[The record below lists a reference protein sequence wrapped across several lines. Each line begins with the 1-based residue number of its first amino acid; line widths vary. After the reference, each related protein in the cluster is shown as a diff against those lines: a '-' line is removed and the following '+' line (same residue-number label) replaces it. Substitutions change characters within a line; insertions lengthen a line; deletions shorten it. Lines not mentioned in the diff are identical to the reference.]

1 MATPRNPAISLK
13 PAVASVDE
21 GISRASILRLLAIVA
36 AGAVGGFLFW
46 VIAKVTATSP
56 LPGNEGF
63 WTIPALMF
71 LGAFAAAIGVYVL
84 TASDTSAIKTY
95 VFASL
100 CGLCWQPVIASGVR
114 MVGNLNAT
122 SQSEQ
127 VGSQTQLVQQADA
140 SGNVQQLTNAVQQT
154 TPLVTQALN
163 ATANTDTEAK
173 NQVVNNSKQAINQI
187 QSASA
192 KAPDASVEALQNIT
206 VSAANAGTSSV
217 ALHGVQSLNAI
228 GLEARRAH
236 NMAFAERVRQSLG
249 YVAAHSKDASIQSAA
264 NSAAAAQSLN

>member
-1 MATPRNPAISLK
+1 MATPQNPAISLK

-21 GISRASILRLLAIVA
+21 SLSRAGILHLVAIVA
-36 AGAVGGFLFW
+36 AGAIGGFLFW
-46 VIAKVTATSP
+46 VIAKVTGTSP
-56 LPGNEGF
+56 LPGIAGF

-140 SGNVQQLTNAVQQT
+140 SGNVQQLTSAVQQT

-163 ATANTDTEAK
+163 ATVNIDTDTR
-173 NQVVNNSKQAINQI
+173 NQVVNNSRQAINQI
-187 QSASA
+187 QSAAA
-192 KAPDASVEALQNIT
+192 KAPEASVESLQSITVAAANSGSSAVALQ
-206 VSAANAGTSSV
+206 
-217 ALHGVQSLNAI
+217 GVQSLHALGGTPNHAAAPY
-228 GLEARRAH
+228 ARR
-236 NMAFAERVRQSLG
+236 SLS
-249 YVAAHSKDASIQSAA
+249 YVALHAKDPSIQLAA
-264 NSAAAAQSLN
+264 RNAATQISQSNP